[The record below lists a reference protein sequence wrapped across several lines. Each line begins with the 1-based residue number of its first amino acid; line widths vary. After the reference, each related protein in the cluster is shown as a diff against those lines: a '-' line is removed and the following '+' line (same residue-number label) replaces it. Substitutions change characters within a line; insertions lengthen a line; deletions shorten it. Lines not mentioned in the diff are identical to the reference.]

1 VQSRDGRVSPLTN
14 LWVRIKA
21 AQLGSARGVQ
31 VQGLGAFLLIF
42 LVISTACRRQGGGS
56 TAFEYEENG
65 RKWAHGEVKVGDFSR
80 DFSLSLQRKSS
91 GQPFDIYH
99 LVARVGSDVLPIAYV
114 DLHPKE
120 EIYLAYVFTVEFRSQ
135 DGKLGDVY
143 AVLEKGGRSFNGRQY
158 VHLGR
163 ASFID
168 REDESSFSLIGG
180 LHVSEI
186 VDGPFKGNLGLHYP
200 QMSKIVSKPWQGLCP
215 RFESLS
221 FGIPIEGGASP
232 SGTAQELCRPLNM
245 ENDLCQGEPTRP
257 DCRPKPPVSA
267 TSGNESSQY
276 RVENLEKLDV
286 AQAIYALARV
296 SNEGRIEFRSR
307 QIKVTSAD
315 MNREWCAE
323 KFAAVGRT
331 IGDRRNDACV
341 LRPTPT
347 EPKDGFLTCAVTIGF
362 ERAQTYMEKVC
373 NVTAILG
380 GPSGEMVRVQVLKR

>member
-1 VQSRDGRVSPLTN
+1 MAVQLD
-14 LWVRIKA
+14 
-21 AQLGSARGVQ
+21 SARGVQ
-31 VQGLGAFLLIF
+31 VQGLVTYLLLF
-42 LVISTACRRQGGGS
+42 LVISTACRRQAGGS
-56 TAFEYEENG
+56 SAYEYEENG

-99 LVARVGSDVLPIAYV
+99 LVARVGSDTLPIAYV

-120 EIYLAYVFTVEFRSQ
+120 EIYLAYVYTVEFRSQ

-143 AVLEKGGRSFNGRQY
+143 AVLEKGGRTFNGRQY

-163 ASFID
+163 ASFKD
-168 REDESSFSLIGG
+168 REEETSFTPNGG
-180 LHVSEI
+180 VHVSEI
-186 VDGPFKGNLGLHYP
+186 VDGPFKGNLGIHYP
-200 QMSKIVSKPWQGLCP
+200 QLSKIVSKPWQGVCP
-215 RFESLS
+215 RFDSLS
-221 FGIPIEGGASP
+221 YGIPVEGGASP
-232 SGTAQELCRPLNM
+232 LGAALELCRPLNM
-245 ENDLCQGEPTRP
+245 ENDLCQGDPTRSE
-257 DCRPKPPVSA
+257 CRPKPPQTV
-267 TSGNESSQY
+267 TIGNDSGQY

-286 AQAIYALARV
+286 AQAIHALARV
-296 SNEGRIEFRSR
+296 STEGRIEFRSS

-315 MNREWCAE
+315 MNRQWCDE

-347 EPKDGFLTCAVTIGF
+347 EPKDGFMTCAVTIGF

-373 NVTAILG
+373 NVTAIFG
-380 GPSGEMVRVQVLKR
+380 GASGEMVRVQVLKR

>member
-1 VQSRDGRVSPLTN
+1 MAV
-14 LWVRIKA
+14 
-21 AQLGSARGVQ
+21 QLGIAKGVS
-31 VQGLGAFLLIF
+31 VQGLVTSLLLF
-42 LVISTACRRQGGGS
+42 LVISTACRRQTGGS
-56 TAFEYEENG
+56 SAYEYEENG

-80 DFSLSLQRKSS
+80 DFSLSIQRKSS

-99 LVARVGSDVLPIAYV
+99 LVARVGSETLPIAYV

-120 EIYLAYVFTVEFRSQ
+120 EIYLAYVYTVEFRSQ
-135 DGKLGDVY
+135 DGKQGDIY
-143 AVLEKGGRSFNGRQY
+143 AVLEKGGRTFNGRQY
-158 VHLGR
+158 VNLGR
-163 ASFID
+163 ATFKD
-168 REDESSFSLIGG
+168 REEETAFTPNGG

-215 RFESLS
+215 RFDSLS
-221 FGIPIEGGASP
+221 YGIPVEGGASP
-232 SGTAQELCRPLNM
+232 LSAALELCRPLNM
-245 ENDLCQGEPTRP
+245 ENDLCLGDPTRP
-257 DCRPKPPVSA
+257 DCRPKPPLPV
-267 TSGNESSQY
+267 TGGNDSGQY

-296 SNEGRIEFRSR
+296 STEGRIEFRSR

-373 NVTAILG
+373 NVMAIFG
-380 GPSGEMVRVQVLKR
+380 GASGEMVRVQVLKR